1 MAPLIITVW
10 SKRLG
15 LQHYAQTLL
24 ASGIV
29 MLAAA
34 AQAEDVSR
42 ELGPHVHGQGTLA
55 VAIEGN
61 NVQME
66 FVAPGMDIVGFEHK
80 ADTARQ
86 KRAVTAALA
95 DLGEPLQ
102 LFELPDTAGCA
113 VASVDVEL
121 VAEEHAHDHSA
132 ADVESVEEPHDEDN
146 HHSEFR
152 ATYALT
158 CVDAEQ
164 IKSINFR
171 FFDRFRDAWELNVT
185 FIDADGETAFA
196 VSRNFRYMER

>member
-1 MAPLIITVW
+1 LFLSGQRWERWLLGQPRSRPVAGPFRPWQSEHPRGAKLSMAPLIITVW

-61 NVQME
+61 NVQIE

-95 DLGEPLQ
+95 D
-102 LFELPDTAGCA
+102 
-113 VASVDVEL
+113 
-121 VAEEHAHDHSA
+121 
-132 ADVESVEEPHDEDN
+132 
-146 HHSEFR
+146 
-152 ATYALT
+152 
-158 CVDAEQ
+158 
-164 IKSINFR
+164 
-171 FFDRFRDAWELNVT
+171 
-185 FIDADGETAFA
+185 
-196 VSRNFRYMER
+196 